1 MLESSSRRP
10 RSICRHQEVLAR
22 QPQSLQ
28 EIRWRMHPQRTCA
41 NQGLPEEVTVRNSL
55 FFAFDK
61 YVAQMVC
68 PESGQLNV
76 TSRRINLVHE
86 GRPPLRGS
94 FRVMRTLRAACLKLS
109 STWSMSSFSESG
121 LSVPSDVCGPVV
133 DSVYSSHSF
142 STTLYPAWT
151 TAEETPR
158 VQVAPLFPT
167 SHSLKLTMTPTQCL
181 PSTCGFT
188 FLFTGLA
195 TSTIGLPFAFWNIS
209 GVASPVWRHLPS
221 DWGAGETDLFR
232 AMLILMRIVRE
243 AMLANGAPMFAM
255 NRTEVT
261 FSCMKVFMLEHGQA
275 QGAVREWRGP

>member
-1 MLESSSRRP
+1 
-10 RSICRHQEVLAR
+10 
-22 QPQSLQ
+22 
-28 EIRWRMHPQRTCA
+28 MHPQRTCA
-41 NQGLPEEVTVRNSL
+41 NRGLPEEVTVRNSL

-142 STTLYPAWT
+142 SMTLYPVWT
-151 TAEETPR
+151 MAKTGQGNSACAGCTA
-158 VQVAPLFPT
+158 VSYVSFPQARNDT
-167 SHSLKLTMTPTQCL
+167 DTMPPIYPWFYIFVHGTGHFYHWTA
-181 PSTCGFT
+181 
-188 FLFTGLA
+188 FLR
-195 TSTIGLPFAFWNIS
+195 S
-209 GVASPVWRHLPS
+209 GTSPVWRHLPS
-221 DWGAGETDLFR
+221 DWDASETDLVR
-232 AMLILMRIVRE
+232 AMLILTRLVRE
-243 AMLANGAPMFAM
+243 AMLANGALSFALLWKGP
-255 NRTEVT
+255 RPGERECHVRPLCRWVL
-261 FSCMKVFMLEHGQA
+261 FQWIQVGRLRSRSLASKVNFN
-275 QGAVREWRGP
+275 GPVELPRLKIGPADQIS